1 MLGFAFINAETVVL
15 FFFAMAE
22 RVSPLLIVDE
32 GKVLAAA
39 AFGPVFGRVTGRM
52 EVFGA
57 AGFPVA
63 VGAAGLTTAGVTFG
77 RMGDGAAG
85 FEPE

>member
-32 GKVLAAA
+32 DDAVVAA
-39 AFGPVFGRVTGRM
+39 VFAGAVVATGVTTAGRATGRM
-52 EVFGA
+52 EV
-57 AGFPVA
+57 
-63 VGAAGLTTAGVTFG
+63 VGAAESV
-77 RMGDGAAG
+77 RV
-85 FEPE
+85 